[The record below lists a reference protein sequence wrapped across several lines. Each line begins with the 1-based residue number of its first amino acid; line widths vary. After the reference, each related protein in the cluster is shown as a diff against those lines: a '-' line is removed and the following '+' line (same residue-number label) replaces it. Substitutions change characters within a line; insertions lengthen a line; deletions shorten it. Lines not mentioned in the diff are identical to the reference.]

1 MNPAATHNRLA
12 ELRLIAFDVDG
23 VFTDGRFYLSDD
35 GIESKAFNTQD
46 GFGVRRLID
55 AGFEVAVI
63 SGRASAATARRM
75 TELGIRHV
83 ILGAGDK
90 VSAFDELTAGLGI
103 DAAECAYAGDDIPDL
118 PLLEKVG
125 YSIAVA
131 NAVERVRDFC
141 DYTTM
146 AAGGYGAVREICDLV
161 LAARP
166 ETER

>member
-1 MNPAATHNRLA
+1 VNPAATHNRLA

-46 GFGVRRLID
+46 GFGIRRLLD

-63 SGRASAATARRM
+63 SGRRSPATAKRM
-75 TELGIRHV
+75 AELGVRHV
-83 ILGAGDK
+83 ILGTGDK
-90 VSAFDELTAGLGI
+90 VSAFDELTVNLGI
-103 DAAECAYAGDDIPDL
+103 AAAECGYAGDDIPDL

-131 NAVERVRDFC
+131 NAVEVVRDVC

-166 ETER
+166 EARR

>member
-35 GIESKAFNTQD
+35 GIETKAFNTQD

-63 SGRASAATARRM
+63 SGRQSAATAQRM
-75 TELGIRHV
+75 AELGIRHV

-90 VSAFDELTAGLGI
+90 VSAFDALTASLGI

-131 NAVERVRDFC
+131 NAVELVRDFC

-166 ETER
+166 EAER